1 MHKILLLLTALFLFH
16 TSEAQTTD
24 IKSDKSSYAMPSRD
38 YLMFQIG
45 YENWSNVP
53 DSIKIGGLGRAL
65 NTYLCYDF
73 PIMKSNFSFAAG
85 IGVGTSSVYL
95 KGQQIV
101 LTDTTAYIQ
110 FIPETV
116 DYKKYKY
123 TTAYI
128 EAPFE
133 LRYFG
138 NKENRNVGFKAA
150 IGMRI
155 GALVSA
161 HTKSKRTLNSKPI
174 VEKTSTKRYLE
185 TWRYAATVR
194 LGYGNFSVY
203 GAYSI
208 SNLFRVNSGPEN
220 VKPFQLGLCI
230 TGL

>member
-1 MHKILLLLTALFLFH
+1 
-16 TSEAQTTD
+16 
-24 IKSDKSSYAMPSRD
+24 MPSRD